1 MGDHY
6 LLPGARTTRRAGA
19 RTEKKR
25 AGRGKE
31 KKLQR
36 DTCGNARAGR
46 GGVRGAGTR
55 GGGQGGA
62 GKVRAN

>member
-6 LLPGARTTRRAGA
+6 LLPGAPTTRRAGA
-19 RTEKKR
+19 RTEKNR

-31 KKLQR
+31 KRLQR
-36 DTCGNARAGR
+36 DTCGNARAGPR

-55 GGGQGGA
+55 GEGKGGQA
-62 GKVRAN
+62 K